1 MPRYEYRCDQCKD
14 EFITSHSINET
25 ITDCILCKT
34 KDSLI
39 RIPSSFFAPRP
50 PNKQNKKPGTL
61 VKQFIENAK
70 KEIKEEKKQLHDKEY
85 K

>member
-1 MPRYEYRCDQCKD
+1 MPRYEYRCDQCKG
-14 EFITSHSINET
+14 EFIISHSISET
-25 ITDCILCKT
+25 TIDCRLCKA
-34 KDSLI
+34 KNSLT
-39 RIPSSFFAPRP
+39 RIPSSFFAPRQS
-50 PNKQNKKPGTL
+50 NEQNKKPGTL